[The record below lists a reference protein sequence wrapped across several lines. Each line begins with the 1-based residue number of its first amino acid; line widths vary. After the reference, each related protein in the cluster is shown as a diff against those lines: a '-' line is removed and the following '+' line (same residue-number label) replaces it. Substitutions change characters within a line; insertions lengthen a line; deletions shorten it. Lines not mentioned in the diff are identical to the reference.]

1 MEDASKILELIGT
14 PLGVV
19 AAVLLTMWRVA
30 KWLAPI
36 AEKLT
41 NRHIEFMDACAK
53 NQSELG
59 QKADVIHASITRTEA
74 KVDAIHNKVTSS
86 RSVDA
91 SMRAS
96 SAPIAPEPR

>member
-53 NQSELG
+53 NQTELG
-59 QKADVIHASITRTEA
+59 TKADAIHASISRTEA
-74 KVDAIHNKVTSS
+74 KVDAIHSKVTT
-86 RSVDA
+86 A
-91 SMRAS
+91 RATT
-96 SAPIAPEPR
+96 APMAPEPH

>member
-1 MEDASKILELIGT
+1 MDNAEEVIKLLGT
-14 PLGVV
+14 PLGVI
-19 AAVLLTMWRVA
+19 AAMLVTVWRIA

-53 NQSELG
+53 NQTELG
-59 QKADVIHASITRTEA
+59 TKADVIHAGILRTEA
-74 KVDAIHNKVTSS
+74 KVDAIRNKVDSS

-96 SAPIAPEPR
+96 SAPMAPEPR